1 MFSKFLI
8 TARVKKREKMFHL
21 MSLATAMGRQ
31 FFLFIQKCGILNTDS
46 VAWCHRG
53 YQQNEVNANC
63 VHNVVQG

>member
-1 MFSKFLI
+1 
-8 TARVKKREKMFHL
+8 
-21 MSLATAMGRQ
+21 MGRDVSPHVFSHSNGEAI